1 MANKIT
7 STFKRGDMWVYSV
20 EIDEYDR
27 ADFFSR
33 TSKTQTE
40 IDTACADWKLQRDDV
55 LEREAKRQ
63 EAEKDMY
70 LTLEER
76 QLRGY

>member
-7 STFKRGDMWVYSV
+7 STFKRGEMWVYSV
-20 EIDEYDR
+20 EIDDYDQ
-27 ADFFSR
+27 ANFFSK
-33 TSKTQTE
+33 TPKTQVE
-40 IDTACADWKLQRDDV
+40 IDAACTDWKLQRDDM
-55 LEREAKRQ
+55 LEREEKRKI
-63 EAEKDMY
+63 AERDMY